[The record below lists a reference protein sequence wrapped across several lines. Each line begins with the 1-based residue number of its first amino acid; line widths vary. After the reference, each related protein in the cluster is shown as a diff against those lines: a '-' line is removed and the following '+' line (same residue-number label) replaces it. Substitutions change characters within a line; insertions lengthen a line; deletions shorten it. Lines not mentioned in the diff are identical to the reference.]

1 MSTTREQQY
10 WLPGFG
16 LSRHIV
22 LGHIQYFL
30 GPSAS
35 ARPFT
40 YQVTHEMPAPSES
53 CSLFNSLQGREGYL
67 INGMPLT
74 RVSDNHHHR

>member
-1 MSTTREQQY
+1 MSAAREQQY

-40 YQVTHEMPAPSES
+40 YQVM
-53 CSLFNSLQGREGYL
+53 
-67 INGMPLT
+67 NGAL
-74 RVSDNHHHR
+74 RKERYQIHVDV

>member
-1 MSTTREQQY
+1 MSAAREQQY

-30 GPSAS
+30 GPNAS

-40 YQVTHEMPAPSES
+40 YQVMNGAPIPSDL
-53 CSLFNSLQGREGYL
+53 CGF
-67 INGMPLT
+67 LT
-74 RVSDNHHHR
+74 RYRDVKAI

>member
-1 MSTTREQQY
+1 MSREQQY

-30 GPSAS
+30 GPNAS

-40 YQVTHEMPAPSES
+40 YQVPDHFSPLWERITSHLT
-53 CSLFNSLQGREGYL
+53 CVLGTRGIFNQRNALDTGEL
-67 INGMPLT
+67 IIL
-74 RVSDNHHHR
+74 

>member
-1 MSTTREQQY
+1 MYGMPTQSNKRLDISTGSSLADKMSDSQQY

-30 GPSAS
+30 GPDAS
-35 ARPFT
+35 VRPYT
-40 YQVTHEMPAPSES
+40 YQVCETNQERSCAKREALISE
-53 CSLFNSLQGREGYL
+53 
-67 INGMPLT
+67 
-74 RVSDNHHHR
+74 